1 MRWLE
6 EQRDP
11 NHPHICTIEEV
22 VDETPTVRTLYF
34 HDPVLAEVEP
44 GQFAMVWIPGVNEL
58 PMSVMIS
65 EKKDEAGFTVRKR
78 GESSTALYNLKVGD
92 KIGVRGPYG
101 NSFDYRDPNGIRL
114 ENHRKSPFKDIL
126 LIGGGTG
133 LVPLLRL
140 QKYWMQ
146 DVLGHP
152 HITLLMGSKTKDE
165 VFFEDIAK
173 KIPTDYLSDDEY
185 DSRYDIDFGDG
196 ATERAMKKRS
206 DKAEEALEI
215 IPVTEDG
222 SYGEKGYVTDVL
234 EKLLEENKYDAIY
247 TCGPEL
253 MMHKV
258 VKLANEKGIFV
269 QASLERM
276 MKCGVGICGSCCVG
290 QDLACRDGT
299 VFDGEYLAKSSEFGH
314 FQRTK
319 SGILEKI

>member
-1 MRWLE
+1 ME

-11 NHPHICTIEEV
+11 NHPHICTIERV

-34 HDPVLAEVEP
+34 RDEVLANVQP

-65 EKKDEAGFTVRKR
+65 EKKDEAGLTVRKR
-78 GESSTALYNLKVGD
+78 GESSTALYNLKIGD

-101 NSFDYRDPNGIRL
+101 NSFEITNG
-114 ENHRKSPFKDIL
+114 KIL

-133 LVPLLRL
+133 LVPLMRL
-140 QKYWMQ
+140 IKYSNPDWTTNQ
-146 DVLGHP
+146 
-152 HITLLMGSKTKDE
+152 ITVLMGSKTKEE
-165 VFFEDIAK
+165 VFFEDISNK
-173 KIPTDYLSDDEY
+173 MLTHSQNPQ
-185 DSRYDIDFGDG
+185 
-196 ATERAMKKRS
+196 
-206 DKAEEALEI
+206 I

-234 EKLLEENKYDAIY
+234 EKLLEENTYDAIY

-276 MKCGVGICGSCCVG
+276 MKCGVGICGSCCVNE
-290 QDLACRDGT
+290 DLVCRDGT
-299 VFDGEYLAKSSEFGH
+299 VFDGQYLAKNTEFGH
-314 FQRTK
+314 FERTK

>member
-1 MRWLE
+1 M
-6 EQRDP
+6 
-11 NHPHICTIEEV
+11 CTVEKII
-22 VDETPTVRTLYF
+22 DETPTVRTLIF
-34 HDPVLAEVEP
+34 SDQVLSKVLP

-58 PMSVMIS
+58 PMSVMTS
-65 EKKDEAGFTVRKR
+65 HGSNEAGFTVRKR

-101 NSFDYRDPNGIRL
+101 NSFATENIRVL
-114 ENHRKSPFKDIL
+114 TDAKVL

-133 LVPLLRL
+133 LVPLMRYLDFL
-140 QKYWMQ
+140 
-146 DVLGHP
+146 VNPAINGASV
-152 HITLLMGSKTKDE
+152 TLLMGSKTKDE
-165 VFFEDIAK
+165 VFFEETAK
-173 KIPTDYLSDDEY
+173 EFVYSKTKLTVIS
-185 DSRYDIDFGDG
+185 
-196 ATERAMKKRS
+196 
-206 DKAEEALEI
+206 
-215 IPVTEDG
+215 VTEDG

-234 EKLLEENKYDAIY
+234 EKLLEENTYDAIY

>member
-11 NHPHICTIEEV
+11 NHPHICTIERV

-34 HDPVLAEVEP
+34 HDSVLDDVLP

-58 PMSVMIS
+58 PMSVMVG
-65 EKKDEAGFTVRKR
+65 KDHNEVGFTVRKR

-101 NSFDYRDPNGIRL
+101 NSFDIKADNTL
-114 ENHRKSPFKDIL
+114 L

-133 LVPLLRL
+133 LVPLMRL
-140 QKYWMQ
+140 ISYAG
-146 DVLGHP
+146 VLSDYTVSE
-152 HITLLMGSKTKDE
+152 ITVLMGSRTKEE
-165 VFFEDIAK
+165 VFFEKVAK
-173 KIPTDYLSDDEY
+173 ELTPR
-185 DSRYDIDFGDG
+185 DSYVKVI
-196 ATERAMKKRS
+196 S
-206 DKAEEALEI
+206 
-215 IPVTEDG
+215 VTEDG

-234 EKLLEENKYDAIY
+234 EKLLEENTYDAIY

-253 MMHKV
+253 MMYKV

-276 MKCGVGICGSCCVG
+276 MKCGVGICGSCCVNE
-290 QDLACRDGT
+290 DLVCRDGT
-299 VFDGEYLAKSSEFGH
+299 VFDGQHLAKSSEFGH

-319 SGILEKI
+319 SGILEEI

>member
-1 MRWLE
+1 ME

-11 NHPHICTIEEV
+11 NHPYICTIERV

-34 HDPVLAEVEP
+34 HDEVLANVKP
-44 GQFAMVWIPGVNEL
+44 GQFAMIWIPGVNEL

-65 EKKDEAGFTVRKR
+65 EKKDEAGLTVRKR
-78 GESSTALYNLKVGD
+78 GESSTALYNLKIGD

-101 NSFDYRDPNGIRL
+101 NSFEITNG
-114 ENHRKSPFKDIL
+114 KIL

-133 LVPLLRL
+133 LVPLMRL
-140 QKYWMQ
+140 IKYSNPDWTTNQ
-146 DVLGHP
+146 
-152 HITLLMGSKTKDE
+152 ITVLMGSKTKEE
-165 VFFEDIAK
+165 VFFEDISNK
-173 KIPTDYLSDDEY
+173 MLTHSQNPQ
-185 DSRYDIDFGDG
+185 
-196 ATERAMKKRS
+196 
-206 DKAEEALEI
+206 I

-222 SYGEKGYVTDVL
+222 SYGENGYVTDIL
-234 EKLLEENKYDAIY
+234 EKLLEENTYDAIY

-276 MKCGVGICGSCCVG
+276 MKCGVGICGSCCVNE
-290 QDLACRDGT
+290 DLVCRDGT
-299 VFDGEYLAKSSEFGH
+299 VFDGQYLAKNTEFGH
-314 FQRTK
+314 FERTK

>member
-1 MRWLE
+1 LE

-11 NHPHICTIEEV
+11 NHPYICTIERV

-34 HDPVLAEVEP
+34 HDEVLANVKP
-44 GQFAMVWIPGVNEL
+44 GQFAMIWIPGVNEL

-65 EKKDEAGFTVRKR
+65 EKKDEAGLTVRKR
-78 GESSTALYNLKVGD
+78 GESSTALYNLKIGD

-101 NSFDYRDPNGIRL
+101 NSFEITNG
-114 ENHRKSPFKDIL
+114 KIL

-133 LVPLLRL
+133 LVPLMRL
-140 QKYWMQ
+140 IKYSNPDWTTNQMT
-146 DVLGHP
+146 V
-152 HITLLMGSKTKDE
+152 LMGSKTKEE
-165 VFFEDIAK
+165 VFFEDISNK
-173 KIPTDYLSDDEY
+173 MLTNSQNPQ
-185 DSRYDIDFGDG
+185 
-196 ATERAMKKRS
+196 
-206 DKAEEALEI
+206 I

-234 EKLLEENKYDAIY
+234 EKLLEENTYDAIY

-276 MKCGVGICGSCCVG
+276 MKCGVGICGSCCVNE
-290 QDLACRDGT
+290 DLVCCDGT
-299 VFDGEYLAKSSEFGH
+299 VFDGQHLAKNSEFGH
-314 FQRTK
+314 FERTK

>member
-11 NHPHICTIEEV
+11 NHPHICIIEKV
-22 VDETPTVRTLYF
+22 VNETPTVRTLYF
-34 HDPVLAEVEP
+34 HDPVLANVLP

-65 EKKDEAGFTVRKR
+65 ENDEKSGFTVRKR
-78 GESSTALYNLKVGD
+78 GESSTALYNLQVGQQ
-92 KIGVRGPYG
+92 IGVRGPYG
-101 NSFDYRDPNGIRL
+101 NSFDI
-114 ENHRKSPFKDIL
+114 KDGEIL

-133 LVPLLRL
+133 LVPLMRL
-140 QKYWMQ
+140 IKFSK
-146 DVLGHP
+146 DTNK
-152 HITLLMGSKTKDE
+152 ITLLMGSQTKEE
-165 VFFEDIAK
+165 VFFEDMAK
-173 KIPTDYLSDDEY
+173 NSWLCNDLNCIS
-185 DSRYDIDFGDG
+185 
-196 ATERAMKKRS
+196 
-206 DKAEEALEI
+206 
-215 IPVTEDG
+215 VTEDG

-234 EKLLEENKYDAIY
+234 EKLLEENTYDAIY

-253 MMHKV
+253 MMYKV

-276 MKCGVGICGSCCVG
+276 MKCGVGICGSCCVNE
-290 QDLACRDGT
+290 DLVCRDGT
-299 VFDGEYLAKSSEFGH
+299 VFDWQYLAKNNEFGH

>member
-6 EQRDP
+6 KQRDP
-11 NHPHICTIEEV
+11 NHPHICTIERV

-34 HDPVLAEVEP
+34 HDEVLANVKP
-44 GQFAMVWIPGVNEL
+44 GQFAMIWIPGVNEL

-65 EKKDEAGFTVRKR
+65 EKKDEAGLTVRKR
-78 GESSTALYNLKVGD
+78 GESSTALYNLKIGD

-101 NSFDYRDPNGIRL
+101 NSFEITNG
-114 ENHRKSPFKDIL
+114 KIL

-133 LVPLLRL
+133 LVPLMRL
-140 QKYWMQ
+140 IKYSNPDWTTNQMI
-146 DVLGHP
+146 V
-152 HITLLMGSKTKDE
+152 LMGSKTKEE
-165 VFFEDIAK
+165 VFFEDISNK
-173 KIPTDYLSDDEY
+173 MLTHSQNPQ
-185 DSRYDIDFGDG
+185 
-196 ATERAMKKRS
+196 
-206 DKAEEALEI
+206 I

-234 EKLLEENKYDAIY
+234 EKLLEENTYDAIY

-276 MKCGVGICGSCCVG
+276 MKCGVGICGSCCVNE
-290 QDLACRDGT
+290 DLVCRDGT
-299 VFDGEYLAKSSEFGH
+299 VFDGQYLAKNTEFGH
-314 FQRTK
+314 FERTK